1 MIMVHTKNISI
12 IKGQQNINTTTST
25 GVDDND
31 NADNADNV
39 DDNDNADNA
48 DNVDDN
54 DNADNAD
61 NNTVKK
67 ASLFF

>member
-1 MIMVHTKNISI
+1 MVHTKNISI

-31 NADNADNV
+31 NADNADN
-39 DDNDNADNA
+39 
-48 DNVDDN
+48 
-54 DNADNAD
+54 
-61 NNTVKK
+61 NTVKK

>member
-1 MIMVHTKNISI
+1 MVHTKNISI

-31 NADNADNV
+31 NADNADN
-39 DDNDNADNA
+39 
-48 DNVDDN
+48 
-54 DNADNAD
+54 AD